1 MYGGYGCFS
10 LKITPG
16 WLQPH
21 PFLQDLPIPGQ
32 HPSLFCCPWLQT
44 RIISWWQWL
53 LLWLAGSFLSTPMCF
68 LFFCAFSF
76 RCPCKSVSTPEG
88 IFLKPYFLN
97 SEVSNTISFLQI
109 LGGGGKCIY
118 FFTTENY
125 FFLNGHSSSASQSL
139 SQSQEART
147 GSRLVGSLPNIL
159 PSHPPPH
166 CPGPYTTVLTNG
178 IE

>member
-10 LKITPG
+10 LKIAPG

-109 LGGGGKCIY
+109 LGGGKSVYI
-118 FFTTENY
+118 
-125 FFLNGHSSSASQSL
+125 
-139 SQSQEART
+139 
-147 GSRLVGSLPNIL
+147 SLPLRTIFSL
-159 PSHPPPH
+159 MDTAVLHLRVCH
-166 CPGPYTTVLTNG
+166 RARKLEPGAG
-178 IE
+178 